1 MRSKL
6 LISVFGVTHWKDLKN
21 IFVDEAKKIKG
32 KKEAFE
38 FSNKWL
44 FYLYFDSSN
53 YTLKNRSLEMRKELL
68 SNNIDEV
75 VVNLFKLPGEYYN
88 ALNAKD
94 EEIVKAV
101 LTDDFKSDF
110 NYEVFVDETI
120 KKFIEIVGAKEISLN
135 SSSQNINR
143 ELSYYKMFVLA
154 LATGRRQI
162 EILRTLEISKKKDLV
177 IYNGLAKKN
186 NKELAKVEAPIL
198 MDLNLAKKWLK
209 DIREEFKITE
219 EMTNKEVN
227 SKYNGSIG
235 KALVRIFKDIE
246 IKEFHFFRTCYA
258 ETCYKKFGGEKDKE
272 LYFAEI
278 LGHEIALNHTHN
290 YLAKGKK
297 GISARIKKGQ
307 SI

>member
-6 LISVFGVTHWKDLKN
+6 LNSVFGATHWKDLK
-21 IFVDEAKKIKG
+21 IVFVDEAKKLKG

-53 YTLKNRSLEMRKELL
+53 YTLKNRSLEMRKELEK
-68 SNNIDEV
+68 NEIDEIV
-75 VVNLFKLPGEYYN
+75 INLFKLPGEYYN

-110 NYEVFVDETI
+110 DYEKFCDETI
-120 KKFIEIVGAKEISLN
+120 KKFIEVISLKEISLN
-135 SSSQNINR
+135 SSSQNMNR
-143 ELSYYKMFVLA
+143 ELSYYKLFVLA
-154 LATGRRQI
+154 IATGRRQI
-162 EILRTLEISKKKDLV
+162 EILRSLELSKKKELV
-177 IYNGLAKKN
+177 SYSGLAKKN
-186 NKELAKVEAPIL
+186 NKEFAKVEAPIL
-198 MDLNLAKKWLK
+198 MDLNLAKKYLK
-209 DIREEFKITE
+209 DIREEFLITD
-219 EMTNKEVN
+219 EMTNKNVN

-235 KALVRIFKDIE
+235 KALIRVFTDLE

-258 ETCYKKFGGEKDKE
+258 ETCYKKFGGAKDKE
-272 LYFAEI
+272 LYFAEV
-278 LGHEIALNHTHN
+278 LGHEISLNHTHN

-297 GISARIKKGQ
+297 GV
-307 SI
+307 

>member
-6 LISVFGVTHWKDLKN
+6 LNSVFGATHWKDLKN
-21 IFVDEAKKIKG
+21 VFVDEAKKIKG

-53 YTLKNRSLEMRKELL
+53 YTLKNRSLEMRKEL
-68 SNNIDEV
+68 SNNDIDEA

-88 ALNAKD
+88 VLNAKD
-94 EEIVKAV
+94 EEVVKQV
-101 LTDDFKSDF
+101 LTDDFRSDF
-110 NYEVFVDETI
+110 NYLSFVEKTIENFINVIEKKEVVL
-120 KKFIEIVGAKEISLN
+120 K
-135 SSSQNINR
+135 SSAQTMER
-143 ELSYYKMFVLA
+143 ELAYYKLFVLA

-162 EILRTLEISKKKDLV
+162 EILRSLELQKKKDLV
-177 IYNGLAKKN
+177 VYNGLAKKN
-186 NKELAKVEAPIL
+186 NKELAKVDAPIL
-198 MDLNLAKKWLK
+198 MDLSIAKKYLK
-209 DIREEFKITE
+209 DIREQFPISEA
-219 EMTNKEVN
+219 MTNKEVN

-235 KALVRIFKDIE
+235 KALVRIFAELE

-258 ETCYKKFGGEKDKE
+258 EACYSKFGGDKDKE

-297 GISARIKKGQ
+297 GISARTKKGE